1 MQAEGL
7 GSGRTDGLLIVA
19 RDDAVALVHIGT
31 QHTARFRALLG
42 HQLFARLGFTRAIVP
57 ANSQPKG
64 SGKAHAGLTIQVA
77 GTLSEALALAQ
88 LNVRS

>member
-1 MQAEGL
+1 
-7 GSGRTDGLLIVA
+7 
-19 RDDAVALVHIGT
+19 
-31 QHTARFRALLG
+31 
-42 HQLFARLGFTRAIVP
+42 VP